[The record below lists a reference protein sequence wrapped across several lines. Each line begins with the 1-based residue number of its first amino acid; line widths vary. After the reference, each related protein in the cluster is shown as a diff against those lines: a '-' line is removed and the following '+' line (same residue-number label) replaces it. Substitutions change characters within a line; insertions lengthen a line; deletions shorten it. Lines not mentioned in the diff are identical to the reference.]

1 MEKIPSPAKKAPP
14 QRDSSYYWELGGQIY
29 KYFPMGDCKSIEIKS
44 TLILTNRQVQKTK
57 IDLYVINQV
66 KAKRIEKALSQAELA
81 FELGVSVGFIGKAES
96 PNYPTH
102 YNVKHLNDLA
112 KILKCSPQDFLPKKP
127 L

>member
-1 MEKIPSPAKKAPP
+1 
-14 QRDSSYYWELGGQIY
+14 
-29 KYFPMGDCKSIEIKS
+29 MGDCKSIEIKS